1 MLVIVCRVIDCINTT
16 LKFRRSMPN
25 TNVRKKFGKR
35 LREIRRTANL
45 SQEELGFKANIHR
58 TYIGA
63 VERGEQNVSLDN
75 IFRLAKALRVEMKE
89 LFSF

>member
-1 MLVIVCRVIDCINTT
+1 
-16 LKFRRSMPN
+16 MPKY
-25 TNVRKKFGKR
+25 NVRKKFGKR
-35 LREIRRTANL
+35 LRVLRKSAQL

-75 IFRLAKALRVEMKE
+75 IYRLAKALKVELKE
-89 LFSF
+89 LFII

>member
-1 MLVIVCRVIDCINTT
+1 
-16 LKFRRSMPN
+16 MPKIQ
-25 TNVRKKFGKR
+25 VRKKFGKR
-35 LREIRRTANL
+35 LREIRKIAGL

-75 IFRLAKALRVEMKE
+75 IYKLAQALKVEMKE

>member
-1 MLVIVCRVIDCINTT
+1 MRRKQIPD
-16 LKFRRSMPN
+16 LKL
-25 TNVRKKFGKR
+25 RKSFGEKV
-35 LREIRRTANL
+35 REIRTKLGL

-75 IFRLAKALRVEMKE
+75 IGKIANALSVKTGD
-89 LFSF
+89 LLSF

>member
-1 MLVIVCRVIDCINTT
+1 
-16 LKFRRSMPN
+16 MPKIQ
-25 TNVRKKFGKR
+25 VRKKFGKR
-35 LREIRRTANL
+35 LREIRKTAGL

-75 IFRLAKALRVEMKE
+75 IYKLAQALKVEMKE

>member
-1 MLVIVCRVIDCINTT
+1 MRKYNEPDNPL
-16 LKFRRSMPN
+16 
-25 TNVRKKFGKR
+25 RKKFG
-35 LREIRRTANL
+35 LRVRELRKKIGL

-75 IFRLAKALRVEMKE
+75 IGRLAKHLRVSLTD
-89 LFSF
+89 LFKF

>member
-1 MLVIVCRVIDCINTT
+1 M
-16 LKFRRSMPN
+16 
-25 TNVRKKFGKR
+25 
-35 LREIRRTANL
+35 

>member
-1 MLVIVCRVIDCINTT
+1 MT
-16 LKFRRSMPN
+16 
-25 TNVRKKFGKR
+25 RKQQPDLR
-35 LREIRRTANL
+35 LRKQFGEKVREMRKILGL

-75 IFRLAKALRVEMKE
+75 IGKLAKTLRIKLSE
-89 LFSF
+89 LFS